1 MNYSIPLR
9 RRLIFNFTALVCIIL
24 PIFLFVKA
32 AFALNCEIVKYNT
45 YQTAQ
50 DVLATDWKD
59 GIPYMKYTTEL
70 YQCAAITFKNSFWQ
84 AVYSTDFVVTAT
96 FDDRSMKS
104 KRIDCDKKLLEPGEI
119 FSCGICFETSTPISL
134 LECDLR

>member
-9 RRLIFNFTALVCIIL
+9 RRVPVNFTALVSIIL
-24 PIFLFVKA
+24 SLFLFVKA
-32 AFALNCEIVKYNT
+32 ASAVNCEIVKYDM
-45 YQTAQ
+45 YQSEQ
-50 DVLATDWKD
+50 NVLATDWKG
-59 GIPYMKYTTEL
+59 GIPYMRYTTEI
-70 YQCAAITFKNSFWQ
+70 YQCADITFKNTFWQ

-104 KRIDCDKKLLEPGEI
+104 KRIDCDKKLLAPGDTYP
-119 FSCGICFETSTPISL
+119 CNICFETSSSISL